1 MSESEGQTAAEEGIP
16 GRIHITDLPDELRLG
31 ERRDAE
37 RYATL
42 KSADIIYQRTTSTM
56 DCVVLNLSDT
66 GALLRAKNYKDCPDA
81 FLLSVLKGHFY
92 VCRVAW
98 RQGCE
103 IGVHFTDQLE

>member
-1 MSESEGQTAAEEGIP
+1 MSEGEGQTAVEEGIP

-31 ERRDAE
+31 DRRGTD

-42 KSADIIYQRTTSTM
+42 KSADIIYRRTTSTM
-56 DCVVLNLSDT
+56 DCVVLNLSDS
-66 GALLRAKNYKDCPDA
+66 GALLRAKDHKDCPDA
-81 FLLSVLKGHFY
+81 FLLSVLDGHFY

-98 RQGCE
+98 RRGGE